1 MKKVILPLAALSF
14 STLTASADTIDEKVD
29 NLKKQGFD
37 VEIET
42 KKIKV
47 NTFDEYKQKQTDE
60 KTRLSQE
67 LNRLINHENNYNQ
80 QVREQENTNT
90 QTKKTNEKIIE
101 EWLTNNDRIKK
112 ENAKLE
118 QEYNNKVQSIE
129 NKYNQELEQYN
140 KDVEKI
146 TKLNEQNKTDYNKK
160 IQELQ
165 DYKKQLD
172 TEYANK
178 VKEVQNKNKE
188 LETNYLKQVETINKN
203 NEAKKQAYEQEV
215 ASVNEY
221 NKNATEENTRI
232 DTIIKANETKK
243 ADYEKQKTSIEA
255 ENNKLIE
262 DYNRKLTEVKAEN
275 ERLKQEYVVKNREI
289 EAENS
294 RLSQNNE
301 QEKASILAENERLKQ
316 EYETKKAA
324 YTKKVK
330 ALQAEY
336 ETRLAKYKKAKQA
349 AESEPT
355 VATNNGVT
363 LYGSPNEAGRKS
375 AAYFNNYNILV
386 EKDNVEALKDSI
398 TFGDNSEI
406 TNLTGGIRFKQGEIQ
421 GNITYAADTPYA
433 GNTYRQFV
441 LENLTKG
448 STFTLTNVGKTTSGK
463 NVNLKFTILK
473 DYNDV
478 ANKLNQR
485 ATDPSWVIFEQTKPT
500 KSLGITVINMDSFY
514 THIDYVDD
522 EGNPINLAT
531 MLVNSDVDYG
541 QGLGYKFTGTNAS
554 TINFNPQGS
563 NLQSYNLRGVEHLID
578 YAVDM
583 DHTHG
588 LSGLASTPEGTF
600 ITVGTGTGLD
610 VSFLNSDSI
619 YKNVPNMS
627 WKTSDSEYTVQYLK
641 RAQYNEKLT
650 ESYATTRPYY
660 QDVGSYFDMFG
671 RSETTMEVVVKPEPP
686 SPNNSLGLIPPKAP
700 EYKELPSATPKPLLT
715 PPSYK
720 VTPERPSE
728 HPIPNEPTY
737 EEVGN
742 KKVLKK
748 EPTKPT
754 YEKLPEKPNYLT
766 EPSKPSYP
774 DFSPTKLPEKPLPT
788 KPVKEQLPEKPN
800 YKKEL
805 EKPKEIPNENKE
817 VKKEPIKITKYV
829 YEYEKTSSATSL
841 KVHQIENKR
850 SASGN
855 SLTIKRI

>member
-1 MKKVILPLAALSF
+1 MKKVILPLATLSF
-14 STLTASADTIDEKVD
+14 SALSASADTIDEKVD

-37 VEIET
+37 VEVET

-60 KTRLSQE
+60 NTRLSQE
-67 LNRLINHENNYNQ
+67 LNRLINHENNYKQ
-80 QVREQENTNT
+80 QVREVEK
-90 QTKKTNEKIIE
+90 QTTLNKKTNEKIIE
-101 EWLTNNDRIKK
+101 EWLTNNDQIKK

-118 QEYNNKVQSIE
+118 QEYNKKVQSVE
-129 NKYNQELEQYN
+129 SKYNMELEQYN

-146 TKLNEQNKTDYNKK
+146 TKLNEQNKADYIKK
-160 IQELQ
+160 VQELT

-221 NKNATEENTRI
+221 NKKATEENTRI

-262 DYNRKLTEVKAEN
+262 DYNRKLAEVKAEN
-275 ERLKQEYVVKNREI
+275 ERLKQEYEAKNREI
-289 EAENS
+289 EAQNS

-301 QEKASILAENERLKQ
+301 QEKARILAENERLKQ
-316 EYETKKAA
+316 EYEAKKTA
-324 YTKKVK
+324 YDKKVK

-336 ETRLAKYKKAKQA
+336 EARLAKYKKAKQA

-398 TFGDNSEI
+398 TVNDNSEI
-406 TNLTGGIRFKQGEIQ
+406 TNLTGGIRFKQGEVQ
-421 GNITYAADTPYA
+421 GNITYPADTPYA
-433 GNTYRQFV
+433 GKTYRQFI

-448 STFTLTNVGKTTSGK
+448 STFTLTNVSKTTSGK

-478 ANKLNQR
+478 ANKLNQK
-485 ATDPSWVIFEQTKPT
+485 ATDPSWIILDQTTAT
-500 KSLGITVINMDSFY
+500 KSLGVTVINMDSFY
-514 THIDYVDD
+514 AHIDYVDD
-522 EGNPINLAT
+522 NGNPINLAT

-541 QGLGYKFTGTNAS
+541 QGLGYKFTGSDAS

-578 YAVDM
+578 YADNM

-610 VSFLNSDSI
+610 VSFLNSDSE

-641 RAQYNEKLT
+641 KAQYNEKLT
-650 ESYATTRPYY
+650 ESYSTTRPYY

-748 EPTKPT
+748 EATKPT
-754 YEKLPEKPNYLT
+754 YEKLPEKPSYLT
-766 EPSKPSYP
+766 DPSKPSYP

-788 KPVKEQLPEKPN
+788 KLVKKQLPGQPN

-805 EKPKEIPNENKE
+805 EKPKEIPNKNKE

-841 KVHQIENKR
+841 KVRKADNKR

>member
-14 STLTASADTIDEKVD
+14 SALTASADTIDEKAND
-29 NLKKQGFD
+29 LKKQGFD

-47 NTFDEYKQKQTDE
+47 NTFDEYKQKQNDE
-60 KTRLSQE
+60 KTRITEE
-67 LNRLINHENNYNQ
+67 LNRLINHENIFKQ
-80 QVREQENTNT
+80 QIREQEKSNT
-90 QTKKTNEKIIE
+90 QTKKTNEKIIT
-101 EWLTNNDRIKK
+101 EWLANNDKIKK

-118 QEYNNKVQSIE
+118 QEYNKKVQSVE
-129 NKYNQELEQYN
+129 NKYNTELEQYN

-146 TKLNEQNKTDYNKK
+146 TKLNEQNKADYIKK
-160 IQELQ
+160 VQELQ
-165 DYKKQLD
+165 DYRKQLD
-172 TEYANK
+172 TEYNNK

-203 NEAKKQAYEQEV
+203 NEAKKLAYEKEV
-215 ASVNEY
+215 ADINEY
-221 NKNATEENTRI
+221 NKKATEENKKI
-232 DTIIKANETKK
+232 DTIIKNNETKK
-243 ADYEKQKTSIEA
+243 AEYEKQKTTA
-255 ENNKLIE
+255 ENENNQLIE
-262 DYNRKLTEVKAEN
+262 EYNRKLAEVKAEN
-275 ERLKQEYVVKNREI
+275 ERLKQEYESKNREI
-289 EAENS
+289 ETENN
-294 RLSQNNE
+294 RLSQNTE
-301 QEKASILAENERLKQ
+301 QEKARILAENEKLKQ
-316 EYETKKAA
+316 AYVAKKTA
-324 YTKKVK
+324 YDKKVK
-330 ALQAEY
+330 ELQKEY
-336 ETRLAKYKKAKQA
+336 EDRLAKYNNAKQEA
-349 AESEPT
+349 ANEPT

-386 EKDNVEALKDSI
+386 EKDNIEALKDSI

-406 TNLTGGIRFKQGEIQ
+406 TNLTGGIRFKEGEVQ
-421 GNITYAADTPYA
+421 GNITYPADTPYA
-433 GNTYRQFV
+433 GNTYRQYV

-473 DYNDV
+473 DYNNV
-478 ANKLNQR
+478 ANKLNQK
-485 ATDPSWVIFEQTKPT
+485 ATDPSWIILDQAKPT
-500 KSLGITVINMDSFY
+500 KSLGVSVINMDSFY
-514 THIDYVDD
+514 AHIDYVDD
-522 EGNPINLAT
+522 NGNPINLAT
-531 MLVNSDVDYG
+531 MLLNSDVDYG
-541 QGLGYKFTGTNAS
+541 QGLGYKFTGTNTS

-563 NLQSYNLRGVEHLID
+563 NLRSYNLRGVEHLID
-578 YAVDM
+578 YADSM
-583 DHTHG
+583 DNTHG

-610 VSFLNSDSI
+610 VSFLNSDSE

-627 WKTSDSEYTVQYLK
+627 WKTPDSAFTIKYLK
-641 RAQYNEKLT
+641 DAQYNEKLT

-660 QDVGSYFDMFG
+660 EDVASYFDMFG

-686 SPNNSLGLIPPKAP
+686 SPNNSLGLIPPVAP
-700 EYKELPSATPKPLLT
+700 TYKELPSTTPKPLLT
-715 PPSYK
+715 PPTYE
-720 VTPERPSE
+720 VLPERPSE

-748 EPTKPT
+748 DPDKPT

-766 EPSKPSYP
+766 DPSKPSYP

-817 VKKEPIKITKYV
+817 IKKEPIKIIKYE

-841 KVHQIENKR
+841 KVRQIENKR